1 MPLFVQSSMFQIQ
14 IGTSNFLKGSFPLT
28 SMQAYWDVYITP
40 DNKPGSFIM
49 GNFNDL
55 VVGLNN

>member
-1 MPLFVQSSMFQIQ
+1 MFQIQ